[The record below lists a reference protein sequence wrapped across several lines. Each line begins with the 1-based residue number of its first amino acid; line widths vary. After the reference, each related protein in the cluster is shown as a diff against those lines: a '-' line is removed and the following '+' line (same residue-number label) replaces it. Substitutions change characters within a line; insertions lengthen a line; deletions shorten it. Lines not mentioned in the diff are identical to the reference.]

1 MPGGGRGTGARW
13 GVLAASFA
21 TLVLV
26 QGATFTFPV
35 FLVPLSREFGGLR
48 GVAAAAFSLHNL
60 VVGLTATVVDPL
72 MGRFGERRVFA
83 GGAVVLGTG
92 LVLAGTAA
100 SPLGLVLWYSVVAGL
115 GAGLLGS
122 VAQTVMLSRWFPRAR
137 GTVVGLALSGQGVG
151 IFIFGPLSALL
162 IERFGWRTAFAAL
175 GLGIGALLLPTNALA
190 PGAPPETPPDPGATA
205 RPAPGPGIADILGT
219 ARFWC
224 FAAAFFFTPVS
235 NFMVATHAVA
245 HLVGAGIAP
254 RAAAAAF
261 GVLGLLSAFG
271 RASFG
276 ALSDRVGRIPAAL
289 ASYGMTVVG
298 VAALML
304 IGAGAPA
311 GLLYAFVVFF
321 GLTFGARGPIIAA
334 LAADVYGGRR
344 YGTVLGLIT
353 LGNRVGS
360 AIGPWLGGAIYD
372 WTGSYRVAFGASLA
386 AIGVAAVALTAAGR
400 LRPR

>member
-1 MPGGGRGTGARW
+1 VPGEGRGAGARW
-13 GVLAASFA
+13 GALAASFV

-60 VVGLTATVVDPL
+60 TVGLTATAVDPL

-83 GGAVVLGTG
+83 GGALVLGAG

-100 SPLGLVLWYSVVAGL
+100 SPLALVLWYSAVAGV
-115 GAGLLGS
+115 GVGLLGS

-151 IFIFGPLSALL
+151 IFVFGPLSALL

-175 GLGIGALLLPTNALA
+175 GVGIAGLLLPTNALA
-190 PGAPPETPPDPGATA
+190 PGAPPEPPAGA
-205 RPAPGPGIADILGT
+205 GPGVRKEPESRIAEILGT
-219 ARFWC
+219 GRFWC
-224 FAAAFFFTPVS
+224 FAAAFFFTPIS

-245 HLVGAGIAP
+245 HLVEVGIEP
-254 RAAAAAF
+254 RRAAAAF
-261 GVLGLLSAFG
+261 GVMGLLSGFG
-271 RASFG
+271 RAGFG
-276 ALSDRVGRIPAAL
+276 ALSDRVGRVPAAL
-289 ASYGMTVVG
+289 ASYGATALGVG
-298 VAALML
+298 ALVL
-304 IGAGAPA
+304 LGGGGGAW
-311 GLLYAFVVFF
+311 LLYGFVVFF
-321 GLTFGARGPIIAA
+321 GLTFGSRGPIVAA

-353 LGNRVGS
+353 LGNRLGS
-360 AIGPWLGGAIYD
+360 AIGPWLGGVVYD
-372 WTGSYRVAFGASLA
+372 WTGSYRVAFGAAIA